1 MIKGQNFRLMLTGKC
16 IAGATSCTFEDVTE
30 FEEIST
36 KDSTGLGKD
45 QTPKKNTF
53 NISVDALVLNE
64 TDNDGF
70 TLRAFLSAVIAG
82 SPLSFKCTETNG
94 EQNRSALTNPDVTLS
109 GSAMINDLTIKANV
123 EGETQLSAKLI
134 GYGQLSKIYKGSV

>member
-1 MIKGQNFRLMLTGKC
+1 MIKGQNFRLMLGGKC
-16 IAGATSCTFEDVTE
+16 VAGATSCTFEDVTE

-36 KDSTGLGKD
+36 KDSTGLGKE

-64 TDNDGF
+64 TDSKGF
-70 TLRAFLSAVIAG
+70 VLSGFLNAVIAG
-82 SPLSFKCTETNG
+82 TTLSFKCTETNG
-94 EQNRSALTNPDVTLS
+94 EQNRTELTNPDVTLS

-134 GYGQLSKIYKGSV
+134 GYGNLSKVYKESV

>member
-1 MIKGQNFRLMLTGKC
+1 MIKGQNFRLMLGGKC
-16 IAGATSCTFEDVTE
+16 VAGAISCTFEDVTE

-36 KDSTGLGKD
+36 KDSNGLGKD
-45 QTPKKNTF
+45 QTPKKDTF

-64 TDNDGF
+64 TDSTGF
-70 TLRAFLSAVIAG
+70 VLSGFLNAVIAG
-82 SPLSFKCTETNG
+82 TTLSFKCTETNG
-94 EQNRSALTNPDVTLS
+94 EQNRTALTTPDVTLS

-134 GYGQLSKIYKGSV
+134 GYGQLSKSYKQSV

>member
-1 MIKGQNFRLMLTGKC
+1 MIKGQNFRLMFTGKC
-16 IAGATSCTFEDVTE
+16 IAGSTSCTIEDVTE

-70 TLRAFLSAVIAG
+70 TLRAFLSAVTTG
-82 SPLSFKCTETNG
+82 SLLSFKCTETNG
-94 EQNRSALTNPDVTLS
+94 EQNRTALTNPDVTLS

-134 GYGQLSKIYKGSV
+134 GYGQLSKFYEESV

>member
-1 MIKGQNFRLMLTGKC
+1 MFNGKC
-16 IAGATSCTFEDVTE
+16 IAGSTSCTIEDVTE

-64 TDNDGF
+64 TDDDGF
-70 TLRAFLSAVIAG
+70 TLRAFLSSVIAG
-82 SPLSFKCTETNG
+82 NPLPFKCTETNG
-94 EQNRSALTNPDVTLS
+94 EQNRTALTKPDVTLS
-109 GSAMINDLTIKANV
+109 GIAMINDLTIKANV

-134 GYGQLSKIYKGSV
+134 GYGQLSKFYEESV